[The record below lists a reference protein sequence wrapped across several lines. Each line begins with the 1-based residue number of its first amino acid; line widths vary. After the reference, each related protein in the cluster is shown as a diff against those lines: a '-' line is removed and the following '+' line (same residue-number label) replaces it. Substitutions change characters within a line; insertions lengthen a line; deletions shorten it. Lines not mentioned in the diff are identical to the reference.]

1 MIESNVGGTRIEPWS
16 TAEVLSLCNIEPFVD
31 PSNPF
36 NSDFYL
42 YNAMIN
48 PIIKFSITGAIW
60 YQGMASMY
68 IDLKRSL
75 V

>member
-16 TAEVLSLCNIEPFVD
+16 TAEVY